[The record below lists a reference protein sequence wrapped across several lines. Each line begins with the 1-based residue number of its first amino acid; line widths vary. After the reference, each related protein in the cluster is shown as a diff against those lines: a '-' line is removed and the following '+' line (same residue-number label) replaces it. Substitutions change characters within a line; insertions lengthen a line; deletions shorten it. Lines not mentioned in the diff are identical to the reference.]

1 VSRQRR
7 AGLAALPLFGVLLLA
22 SSNAYLAPPAADRAV
37 PSARPA
43 PSVATAPPAADR
55 AVPSARPAP
64 SAATAP
70 THLLVIDFLAYAAE
84 AVASDPIAGSPD
96 AEDLIAL
103 IGDPTSFG
111 AEVTDQV
118 DADADASS
126 RCGVIEPTTVDAL
139 ARAINARLPAD
150 QRIDPG
156 AATSRS
162 LLHWQVA
169 GGYASLRIF
178 AQNVAGSPS
187 CADAGTRF

>member
-1 VSRQRR
+1 VTGRRR
-7 AGLAALPLFGVLLLA
+7 AALATLLVFGVLFLA
-22 SSNAYLAPPAADRAV
+22 SSDAYLARPAAGGAV

-43 PSVATAPPAADR
+43 PKSSVAVAPA
-55 AVPSARPAP
+55 
-64 SAATAP
+64 
-70 THLLVIDFLAYAAE
+70 HLLVIDFLAYAAE
-84 AVASDPIAGSPD
+84 AVASDPIPGSPD

-126 RCGVIEPTTVDAL
+126 RCGVIEPTIVDAL
-139 ARAINARLPAD
+139 ARALNARLPAD
-150 QRIDPG
+150 QQIDPG

-162 LLHWQVA
+162 LLHWQAA

-178 AQNVAGSPS
+178 AQDAAGSPS
-187 CADAGTRF
+187 CAEAGTRF

>member
-1 VSRQRR
+1 VTGRRR
-7 AGLAALPLFGVLLLA
+7 AALAALLVFGVLFLA
-22 SSNAYLAPPAADRAV
+22 SSDAYLARPAAGGAV
-37 PSARPA
+37 SAALPAPSA
-43 PSVATAPPAADR
+43 SVATAPAPKSSVAVAPA
-55 AVPSARPAP
+55 
-64 SAATAP
+64 
-70 THLLVIDFLAYAAE
+70 HLLVIDFLAYAAE
-84 AVASDPIAGSPD
+84 AVANDPIPGSPD

-126 RCGVIEPTTVDAL
+126 RCGVIEPTIVDAL

-150 QRIDPG
+150 QQIDPG

-162 LLHWQVA
+162 LLHWQAA
-169 GGYASLRIF
+169 GGYASLRLF
-178 AQNVAGSPS
+178 AQDAAGSPS

>member
-1 VSRQRR
+1 M
-7 AGLAALPLFGVLLLA
+7 
-22 SSNAYLAPPAADRAV
+22 
-37 PSARPA
+37 
-43 PSVATAPPAADR
+43 
-55 AVPSARPAP
+55 
-64 SAATAP
+64 
-70 THLLVIDFLAYAAE
+70 IDFLAYAAE

-103 IGDPTSFG
+103 IGDPISFG

-162 LLHWQVA
+162 LIHWQVA

-178 AQNVAGSPS
+178 AQDAAGSPS

>member
-1 VSRQRR
+1 MTRQRR

-22 SSNAYLAPPAADRAV
+22 SSAAYLAPPAADRAV

-43 PSVATAPPAADR
+43 PSVATAPDPK
-55 AVPSARPAP
+55 S

-150 QRIDPG
+150 QQIDPG

-178 AQNVAGSPS
+178 AQDATGSPS

>member
-1 VSRQRR
+1 VTRQRR
-7 AGLAALPLFGVLLLA
+7 AGLAALLLFGVLFVA
-22 SSNAYLAPPAADRAV
+22 SSAAYLARPAAG
-37 PSARPA
+37 
-43 PSVATAPPAADR
+43 R

-64 SAATAP
+64 SASVATAP
-70 THLLVIDFLAYAAE
+70 APKSSAATAPAHLLVIDFLAYAAE

-139 ARAINARLPAD
+139 ARALNARLPAD
-150 QRIDPG
+150 QQIDPG

-178 AQNVAGSPS
+178 AQDAAGSPS